1 MTDTEMVE
9 KAETEQVE
17 EKPNIEEEIVEQQEE
32 DFDKER
38 AMATIKNLRKFEKE
52 AKKLQDKIALYE
64 QKDNERKLA
73 EMSEIDRLKLEAQE
87 AKSKLAELTLKEQKR
102 EIAHKL
108 NLPEAFAD
116 RIKGDT
122 PEEMEADAKGLF
134 DALPK
139 PGTSKSLV
147 TNPGAQAVEPSS
159 VQPRINP
166 FDAGFVRNHGG
177 GLVEK

>member
-9 KAETEQVE
+9 KAEAEQVE
-17 EKPNIEEEIVEQQEE
+17 EKPEIEEIVETKEE
-32 DFDKER
+32 EFDKER
-38 AMATIKNLRKFEKE
+38 AMKTINNLRAYEKKATKLEKE
-52 AKKLQDKIALYE
+52 LEAYRQKEEDRKK
-64 QKDNERKLA
+64 A

-108 NLPEAFAD
+108 NLPEALAD
-116 RIKGDT
+116 RIKGENL
-122 PEEMEADAKGLF
+122 EEMEADAKGLF

-139 PGTSKSLV
+139 PGASKSLV

-159 VQPRINP
+159 VQPRIDP